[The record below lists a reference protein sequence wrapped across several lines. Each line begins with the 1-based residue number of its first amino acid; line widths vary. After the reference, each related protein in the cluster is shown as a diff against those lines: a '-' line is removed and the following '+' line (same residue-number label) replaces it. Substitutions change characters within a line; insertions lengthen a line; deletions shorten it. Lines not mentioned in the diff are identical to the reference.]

1 MNSTKYSKSSNIDVE
16 RKHKSY
22 WKRTDM
28 NISHFSRQNTPVSQF
43 LEENNKKSNFITFA
57 NIDLKKIS
65 SENFNRTIE
74 NIISFLNKSNPDKPE
89 KIIDEENINIS
100 REALLNL
107 MKHGLNY
114 GKSAPIINLL
124 ISLKTFTEN
133 SKSTK
138 IKDYDCDDL
147 IIFYFKQICENL
159 AKFDDILESMILLSE
174 YLSKNFI
181 KNISDENEP
190 NLNSNSNSNNKLIN
204 QSQIN
209 KTNKTSKKEKEKE
222 KENTIE
228 KKNLNRTTITDNND
242 SLNKSS
248 INHNI
253 NTDPREGIFDTLIKY
268 IYCSIRYE
276 IFFLYPIFST
286 ILSILCKTNTYPAC
300 EILINLLLINK
311 IDISTSAIN
320 SYIDF
325 LCRNNCL
332 DECHN
337 ILSILIRFSPEYS
350 IPEKVIYYLKEIYG
364 ENHKEEMNQ
373 IIKKEKTGEKEKDK
387 EKEKEKENSSTN
399 YNFKINCEKNLIVY
413 GINIVSFG
421 IYLKYLCKNDFLEL
435 ALYYY
440 DQLNKNNIL
449 QDEVIYNLLL
459 NGCSKKLDIKNLHR
473 VYMDMIKKD
482 IKPNLITFNTIIDA
496 FIRNRN
502 TEKAFKIFNDMIN
515 NGINPDNFT
524 LSTLFK
530 GISKPEHNKYLI
542 QGVNIISNNTYP
554 IDIILINV
562 LLDACIKLKDE
573 TNFTQIFENIIN
585 KKYKNIKP
593 DLITYNT
600 YIKGC
605 SKFKLYDNVEKA
617 FTHLINNAS
626 QNNIVP
632 NDVTFNSLID
642 VYVSQKNMEKVL
654 KTVNLMQQ
662 YKIFPD
668 NYTYTTIIK
677 GLNKNSLLKN
687 NNNHDNKNINLIQ
700 NSEIFSNIEL
710 DLAFK
715 LFNHVR
721 LISKPDEILY
731 NCIMDACLRFNK
743 IDKMLEMYEEMIKN
757 NIKPSS
763 ITCGIVIK
771 AYGMKG
777 DIKSALNIY
786 YKMKKEKIEIS
797 NITYG
802 CLINACIKNNDLS
815 KAFEL
820 YEALKNESYEMNTI
834 LYTTLIKAYTKQK
847 DLNKVVEIF
856 DTMKKS
862 TNSKPNIITYNSL
875 IDCCLK
881 CNNFTLAY
889 EYFKEML
896 FDINNTSENSIRPD
910 IVTFSTLIKGE
921 INNKCFGN
929 ARKLM
934 QKLLEY
940 NYIKLDC
947 VLLNTLLDG
956 CDKCG
961 CYEEALDI
969 FTIFKNKNVV
979 CNMMTYSIL
988 MKICG
993 KLNDFDNSYKLLNE
1007 MKENNINFNLII
1019 ITCFVKTCFNTN
1031 HVVEGLNIFKELPKY
1046 NIFPDNI
1053 AYTTVISGI
1062 INNIQYCDYSDELIK
1077 FVKQSIE
1084 NRTHLNKKL
1093 YLKSIYYLNLLN
1105 HKDKAD
1111 SLTDYLKEKNIISV
1125 SPTNNNINNEENSEK
1140 KENSKGS
1147 NSNSNDSNS
1156 NESTNN
1162 KTLNSTVTNFNIPGF
1177 GYGFINTINALNMCY
1192 YQKFFMEKNG
1202 LLMNKKKS
1210 AFDMS
1215 NTGAES
1221 CNNFKKETPLKEIF
1235 DNNKSYPFV
1244 YKKNEIKNISSFDCA
1259 KSQNK
1264 DKDNNSNKENKICSS
1279 EEKANS
1285 C

>member
-1 MNSTKYSKSSNIDVE
+1 MNSTKFSKSSNIELE
-16 RKHKSY
+16 RKYKGF
-22 WKRTDM
+22 WKRTDTK
-28 NISHFSRQNTPVSQF
+28 ISHFSRPNMTLSQF

-57 NIDLKKIS
+57 DVDINKIT
-65 SENFNRTIE
+65 SENFNRIIE
-74 NIISFLNKSNPDKPE
+74 NIISSLPKASQEKVEKS
-89 KIIDEENINIS
+89 IDEEKNHIT

-107 MKHGLNY
+107 MKHGLIY
-114 GKSAPIINLL
+114 FKSFPIIKLL
-124 ISLKTFTEN
+124 ISLSEVTEITN
-133 SKSTK
+133 TK
-138 IKDYDCDDL
+138 KNYLIDYDDL
-147 IIFYFKQICENL
+147 IIFYLKLICENFV
-159 AKFDDILESMILLSE
+159 KFDDFLDSMVILSE
-174 YLSKNFI
+174 YLTKDFI
-181 KNISDENEP
+181 KNNSDENDLNNKSE
-190 NLNSNSNSNNKLIN
+190 NQNSNKNG
-204 QSQIN
+204 
-209 KTNKTSKKEKEKE
+209 
-222 KENTIE
+222 KENGNA
-228 KKNLNRTTITDNND
+228 KKSLNRSTTNENESTNSKTDLKD
-242 SLNKSS
+242 GL
-248 INHNI
+248 
-253 NTDPREGIFDTLIKY
+253 FDTLIKY
-268 IYCSIRYE
+268 IYCSVRFE
-276 IFFLYPIFST
+276 IFCLYPIFST
-286 ILSILCKTNTYPAC
+286 ILSILCKTNVYPSC
-300 EILINLLLINK
+300 EILINLLLLYK

-320 SYIDF
+320 SYIDY
-325 LCRNNCL
+325 LCRNNFL
-332 DECHN
+332 EECHE
-337 ILSILIRFSPEYS
+337 ILSILIKYSPELT
-350 IPEKVIYYLKEIYG
+350 IPEKVIYYLKENYG
-364 ENHKEEMNQ
+364 EIHKEEINQ
-373 IIKKEKTGEKEKDK
+373 IIKKEKNGEKNVEKEKEKDK
-387 EKEKEKENSSTN
+387 DKENNLSN
-399 YNFKINCEKNLIVY
+399 YNFKFNCEKNLITY
-413 GINIVSFG
+413 GINVVSFG
-421 IYLKYLCKNDFLEL
+421 IYLKYLCKNDYLEL
-435 ALYYY
+435 ALFCY

-449 QDEVIYNLLL
+449 KDEVIYNLLL

-473 VYMDMIKKD
+473 VYIDMIKKE
-482 IKPNLITFNTIIDA
+482 ISPNLITFNTIIDA
-496 FIRNRN
+496 FIRNKN
-502 TEKAFKIFNDMIN
+502 TEKAFKIFNEMISN
-515 NGINPDNFT
+515 HISPDNFT

-530 GISKPEHNKYLI
+530 GIYRPEHYKYLI
-542 QGVNIISNNTYP
+542 QGVKIISNNTYP

-573 TNFTQIFENIIN
+573 TNFTEIFENIIN

-605 SKFKLYDNVEKA
+605 SKFKLYENVEKA
-617 FTHLINNAS
+617 FNHLINNS
-626 QNNIVP
+626 TENNIVP

-642 VYVSQKNMEKVL
+642 VYVSQKNMDKVL
-654 KTVNLMQQ
+654 KTVNLMQK

-677 GLNKNSLLKN
+677 GLNKNSFLKN
-687 NNNHDNKNINLIQ
+687 NNNNYDNKSTNILQ
-700 NSEIFSNIEL
+700 NSEIFANIEL

-721 LISKPDEILY
+721 QISKPDEILY

-802 CLINACIKNNDLS
+802 CLINACIKNNDLP

-847 DLNKVVEIF
+847 DLNKVIEIF

-862 TNSKPNIITYNSL
+862 ENSKPNIITYNSM
-875 IDCCLK
+875 IDCCIK
-881 CNNFTLAY
+881 CDNFKLAY

-896 FDINNTSENSIRPD
+896 FDINNSSENSIRPD

-969 FTIFKNKNVV
+969 FTIFKNKNVT
-979 CNMMTYSIL
+979 CNMMTYSIM

-1007 MKENNINFNLII
+1007 MKDNNINFNLII

-1031 HVVEGLNIFKELPKY
+1031 HVVEGLNIFKDLPKY
-1046 NIFPDNI
+1046 NIYPDNI
-1053 AYTTVISGI
+1053 AYTTIISGI
-1062 INNIQYCDYSDELIK
+1062 INNIQFCDYSDELIN
-1077 FVKQSIE
+1077 FVKKSIE
-1084 NRTHLNKKL
+1084 DRAHLNKKL
-1093 YLKSIYYLNLLN
+1093 YLKSLYYLNLLN

-1111 SLTDYLKEKNIISV
+1111 SLSEYLKEKNIISIYP
-1125 SPTNNNINNEENSEK
+1125 SNQINNKENNEEASNK
-1140 KENSKGS
+1140 KDSKGS

-1162 KTLNSTVTNFNIPGF
+1162 KTLNSTVTNFNIPGY
-1177 GYGFINTINALNMCY
+1177 GYGFLSTINALNMCY
-1192 YQKFFMEKNG
+1192 FQKFYMEKNG
-1202 LLMNKKKS
+1202 CFNNKS
-1210 AFDMS
+1210 INAS
-1215 NTGAES
+1215 YTGPESYNT
-1221 CNNFKKETPLKEIF
+1221 FKKETSLREIF
-1235 DNNKSYPFV
+1235 ENNKSYPFV
-1244 YKKNEIKNISSFDCA
+1244 YKKKEKKDISNFECA
-1259 KSQNK
+1259 KSENK
-1264 DKDNNSNKENKICSS
+1264 DNSKDENKISTS

>member
-1 MNSTKYSKSSNIDVE
+1 MNSTKFPKSSNIELE
-16 RKHKSY
+16 RKYKGF
-22 WKRTDM
+22 WKRSEAK
-28 NISHFSRQNTPVSQF
+28 ISHFSRPNIPMSQF
-43 LEENNKKSNFITFA
+43 LEENNKKSNFIVFA
-57 NIDLKKIS
+57 DVDINKIT
-65 SENFNRTIE
+65 SENFDRIIE
-74 NIISFLNKSNPDKPE
+74 NIISSIPKTSQEKPE
-89 KIIDEENINIS
+89 KNIVEENDIIT

-107 MKHGLNY
+107 IKHGLIY
-114 GKSAPIINLL
+114 SKSFPIIKLL
-124 ISLKTFTEN
+124 ISLSEASEALNHPTNFE
-133 SKSTK
+133 
-138 IKDYDCDDL
+138 IDYNDL
-147 IIFYFKQICENL
+147 IIFYLKQICENFG
-159 AKFDDILESMILLSE
+159 KFDDFLDSMVILSE
-174 YLSKNFI
+174 YLTKALIKNNLDENDSKNKSENQNS
-181 KNISDENEP
+181 KNVKENG
-190 NLNSNSNSNNKLIN
+190 NAKKSLNRSTLN
-204 QSQIN
+204 
-209 KTNKTSKKEKEKE
+209 EKE
-222 KENTIE
+222 
-228 KKNLNRTTITDNND
+228 
-242 SLNKSS
+242 SLNLK
-248 INHNI
+248 I
-253 NTDPREGIFDTLIKY
+253 DLKGGLFDTLIKY
-268 IYCSIRYE
+268 IYCSARFE
-276 IFFLYPIFST
+276 IFCLYPIFST
-286 ILSILCKTNTYPAC
+286 ILSILCKTNVYPSC
-300 EILINLLLINK
+300 EILINLLLLYK
-311 IDISTSAIN
+311 IDISTSSIN
-320 SYIDF
+320 SYIDY
-325 LCRNNCL
+325 LCRNNFL
-332 DECHN
+332 EECHE
-337 ILSILIRFSPEYS
+337 ILSILVKYSPEFS
-350 IPEKVIYYLKEIYG
+350 VPEKVVYYLKEKYG
-364 ENHKEEMNQ
+364 VIRKEEMNQ
-373 IIKKEKTGEKEKDK
+373 IIKKENNSEKNGEKEKDK
-387 EKEKEKENSSTN
+387 ENTLSN
-399 YNFKINCEKNLIVY
+399 YNFKFNCEKNLITY
-413 GINIVSFG
+413 GINVVSFG
-421 IYLKYLCKNDFLEL
+421 IYLKYLCKNDYLEL
-435 ALYYY
+435 ALFCY
-440 DQLNKNNIL
+440 DQLNNNNIL
-449 QDEVIYNLLL
+449 KDEVIYNLLL

-473 VYMDMIKKD
+473 VYIDMIKKG
-482 IKPNLITFNTIIDA
+482 ISPNLITFNTIIDA
-496 FIRNRN
+496 FIRNKD

-515 NGINPDNFT
+515 NDISPDNFT

-530 GISKPEHNKYLI
+530 GIYKPVHNKYLL
-542 QGVNIISNNTYP
+542 QGVEIISNNTYP

-573 TNFTQIFENIIN
+573 TNFTEIFENIIN

-617 FTHLINNAS
+617 FNHLINNS
-626 QNNIVP
+626 STNNIVP

-654 KTVNLMQQ
+654 QIVSLMQK
-662 YKIFPD
+662 YKIVPD

-677 GLNKNSLLKN
+677 GLNKNSFLKN
-687 NNNHDNKNINLIQ
+687 NNNNNDTKNPKLLQ

-786 YKMKKEKIEIS
+786 YKMKREKIEIS

-802 CLINACIKNNDLS
+802 CLINACIKNNDLP

-847 DLNKVVEIF
+847 DLNKVIEIF

-862 TNSKPNIITYNSL
+862 TNSKPNIITYNSI
-875 IDCCLK
+875 IDCCIK
-881 CNNFTLAY
+881 CDNFKLAY

-896 FDINNTSENSIRPD
+896 FDINNSSENSIRPD

-1007 MKENNINFNLII
+1007 MKDNNINFNLII

-1031 HVVEGLNIFKELPKY
+1031 HVVEGINIFKDLPKY
-1046 NIFPDNI
+1046 NIYPDNI
-1053 AYTTVISGI
+1053 AYTTIISGI
-1062 INNIQYCDYSDELIK
+1062 INNIPHCDYSDELIN
-1077 FVKQSIE
+1077 FVKKSIE
-1084 NRTHLNKKL
+1084 DRAHLNKKL
-1093 YLKSIYYLNLLN
+1093 YLKSLYYLNLLN

-1111 SLTDYLKEKNIISV
+1111 ALSEYLKEKNIFSIYPSNKV
-1125 SPTNNNINNEENSEK
+1125 NNKEKENNKENNEEVTDK
-1140 KENSKGS
+1140 RDSKGS

-1162 KTLNSTVTNFNIPGF
+1162 KTLNSTVTNFNIPGY
-1177 GYGFINTINALNMCY
+1177 GYGFLNTINALNMCY
-1192 YQKFFMEKNG
+1192 FQKFYMENNG
-1202 LLMNKKKS
+1202 YFN
-1210 AFDMS
+1210 
-1215 NTGAES
+1215 NNRTES
-1221 CNNFKKETPLKEIF
+1221 CNTFKKETSLKEIYE
-1235 DNNKSYPFV
+1235 NNKSYPFV
-1244 YKKNEIKNISSFDCA
+1244 YKKKENKNITNFDCA
-1259 KSQNK
+1259 KSENK
-1264 DKDNNSNKENKICSS
+1264 DILKEENKISSS